1 MLGTST
7 LTYFRSLQ
15 LLSPSSATSPQR
27 LSVKTWRCEHS
38 DNVERL
44 QAGKS
49 SSVSDVTYMHLVIDK

>member
-27 LSVKTWRCEHS
+27 LSVKTWRFEHS

-49 SSVSDVTYMHLVIDK
+49 SSVSDVTYMHLFIDK